1 MKYLSLI
8 ILITT
13 LISSCKPSKAKEEDK
28 SKYFEG
34 FVEFSNSYEGADT
47 SFVRSL
53 RKLHGG
59 STVTYLGAD
68 GSFAREAVDSS
79 SIIISREIFRPDSAK
94 TYYCRTAS
102 DTIIC
107 DPTNYVTKSEVV
119 AVDKQ
124 SSFKILNHIVD
135 IVSTKRDVRSRITG
149 KSYYVYATYYNDR
162 NYPINPLTYKNY
174 YRNSVEE
181 IFTRSPYITTGY
193 KIVHGDRGIC
203 ISFAKR
209 IVPGRV
215 DAWHFEIPKNKV
227 IIEE

>member
-1 MKYLSLI
+1 MKYLPLI
-8 ILITT
+8 ILVIT
-13 LISSCKPSKAKEEDK
+13 LCSCNLSPAKQENK

-34 FVEFSNSYEGADT
+34 FVEFDNCYEGADT
-47 SFVRSL
+47 SFVLSL
-53 RKLHGG
+53 RKLHGA

-68 GSFAREAVDSS
+68 GSFAREAVDSN

-94 TYYCRTAS
+94 TYYCKTAS

-149 KSYYVYATYYNDR
+149 ESYNVYATYYNDR

-193 KIVHGDRGIC
+193 KIVYEDKGTY

-227 IIEE
+227 IIER